1 MIDDYDVDAVNNTKR
16 SLEKSANSTAIK
28 QSTSSSSASSSAP
41 PPPIPNRSQRSGQ
54 SGIISPRSKKEEPA
68 KVEESVVSPK
78 SPKKE
83 QSAVVSQD
91 KKAHYKEKLATL
103 KSLYD
108 DELITKEE
116 YDKRRNALVDELMN
130 S

>member
-1 MIDDYDVDAVNNTKR
+1 M
-16 SLEKSANSTAIK
+16 
-28 QSTSSSSASSSAP
+28 
-41 PPPIPNRSQRSGQ
+41 
-54 SGIISPRSKKEEPA
+54 
-68 KVEESVVSPK
+68 VVSPK
-78 SPKKE
+78 SPKKDDSS
-83 QSAVVSQD
+83 SASSSSVSQD

-103 KSLYD
+103 KSLFD